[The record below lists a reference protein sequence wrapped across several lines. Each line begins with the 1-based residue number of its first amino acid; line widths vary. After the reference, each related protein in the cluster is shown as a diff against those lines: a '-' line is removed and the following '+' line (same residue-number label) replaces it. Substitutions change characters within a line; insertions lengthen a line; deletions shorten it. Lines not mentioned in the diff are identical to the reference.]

1 MRLHFFDPTTKLNT
15 QSKVKFMESN
25 KRKKHQDIYSTDH
38 SEKDIYTPHYSSNV
52 AQERKRDIRRQ
63 KRINFAL
70 GLTALS
76 LSIGLVYIIINSY
89 IKSSNETAPLSSFGN
104 EYIPRYALQ
113 GESQWVLDFDH
124 NFAATKWDGEGER
137 PINRLWTKKAA
148 YNIILAEKAYELEQ
162 FATAA
167 THFENA
173 FEIMP
178 MLEDIRVPLGMCYF
192 QIEKFDQ
199 AIELFEGID
208 VELLTENVLNNLGA
222 VCIQSQVYEL
232 AEKYLL
238 AAEEKNPVNP
248 ALLKNL
254 GLLYQ
259 KTDQPEKSITYY
271 ERYFFQRPTDTNSRY
286 DYALFLTKIAKWKEA
301 SEQLN
306 LLTTEITDISNLYN
320 LQARVELKLGNTEK
334 ALLATRRAS
343 QLTDPKNAL
352 NWMSDSEFDQLREI
366 DDFQDL
372 IKYRAN

>member
-1 MRLHFFDPTTKLNT
+1 MD
-15 QSKVKFMESN
+15 SN

-38 SEKDIYTPHYSSNV
+38 FEKDIYTPQYSNSI
-52 AQERKRDIRRQ
+52 AHERKRDIKRQ
-63 KRINFAL
+63 KIINFVLGFSAL
-70 GLTALS
+70 IF
-76 LSIGLVYIIINSY
+76 SIGLVFIILNSY
-89 IKSSNETAPLSSFGN
+89 IKSSNESAPKSSFGDS
-104 EYIPRYALQ
+104 YIPRYALQ

-124 NFAATKWDGEGER
+124 NFAAVKWDGEGER

-173 FEIMP
+173 LKIMP
-178 MLEDIRVPLGMCYF
+178 MLDDVRVPLGMCYF
-192 QIEKFDQ
+192 QIEKFDK
-199 AIELFEGID
+199 AIELFGKID
-208 VELLTENVLNNLGA
+208 SELLAEDVLNNLGA
-222 VCIQSQVYEL
+222 VCIQAQAYDL

-238 AAEEKNPVNP
+238 VAEDKNPIYP
-248 ALLKNL
+248 PLLKNL

-259 KTDQPEKSITYY
+259 KTDQYQKSLIYY
-271 ERYFFQRPTDTNSRY
+271 DRYFFQRPDDTNSRY
-286 DYALFLTKIAKWKEA
+286 DYALFLTKIAKGEEA

-306 LLTTEITDISNLYN
+306 LLTTEITDIANLYN
-320 LQARVELKLGNTEK
+320 LQARVELKLGNAEK

-352 NWMSDSEFDQLREI
+352 NWMSDAEFDQLREI

-372 IKYRAN
+372 LKYRAN